1 MILLC
6 KNVQQ
11 NFDYVMFTNM
21 EKKKKTFHCGSEKEG
36 KRKRMNE

>member
-21 EKKKKTFHCGSEKEG
+21 KKKKKPSIVGVKKRERGKE
-36 KRKRMNE
+36 

>member
-21 EKKKKTFHCGSEKEG
+21 KKKKTFHCGSEKEG